1 MNQFTVEWKRSA
13 VKELKRLPKET
24 VTRII
29 EAVDGLR
36 ADPFP
41 VGALKLAGAEQTYR
55 IREGAYRVIYSVVA
69 SRLVV
74 EVIRVGHRKDVYRK

>member
-13 VKELKRLPKET
+13 VRELRRMPKGA
-24 VTRII
+24 VARIV
-29 EAVDGLR
+29 EAVEGLR
-36 ADPFP
+36 DDPFP
-41 VGALKLAGAEQTYR
+41 VGALKLAGAEHTYR
-55 IREGAYRVIYSVVA
+55 IREGSYRVVYSVVA

>member
-1 MNQFTVEWKRSA
+1 MNQFTIEWKRSA
-13 VKELKRLPKET
+13 VKELRQLPKET
-24 VTRII
+24 VLRII
-29 EAVDGLR
+29 EAVEGLR

-55 IREGAYRVIYSVVA
+55 IREGSHRVIYSIVA

-74 EVIRVGHRKDVYRK
+74 EVIRVGHRKNVYRK